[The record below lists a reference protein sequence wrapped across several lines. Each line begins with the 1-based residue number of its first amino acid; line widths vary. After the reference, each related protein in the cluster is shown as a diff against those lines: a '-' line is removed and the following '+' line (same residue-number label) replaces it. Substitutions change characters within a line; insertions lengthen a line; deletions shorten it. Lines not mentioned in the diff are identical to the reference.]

1 MSAIF
6 VYLGIGNELIFQQVW
21 IIYHFWV
28 VWNHSKSW
36 QTMLHFLKQQ
46 VFCVILCHWRVML
59 VCRHLSESPV
69 IWRFQWSLNVFLVI
83 LCLASQHWMKQ
94 LCRNGS
100 GCFLKRSVR
109 LQSTWSLFE
118 WKRLCGSFCERH
130 INALKHVRDMQF
142 RGTVAQW
149 LSIVQIFAN
158 RLRFIYYYY
167 YTWTLLFSNVTS
179 TSTETMVCMKL
190 HCVHWIK
197 LYQNYYDML
206 KT

>member
-1 MSAIF
+1 MSCSQQNIIQNDCGHTAFMSATSLYSF
-6 VYLGIGNELIFQQVW
+6 HSLEAWSLVFFHSSMLFKYDYFC
-21 IIYHFWV
+21 V

-100 GCFLKRSVR
+100 GCFLQRSGCNPLGHSLNENACVGLSVR
-109 LQSTWSLFE
+109 
-118 WKRLCGSFCERH
+118 
-130 INALKHVRDMQF
+130 
-142 RGTVAQW
+142 GT
-149 LSIVQIFAN
+149 
-158 RLRFIYYYY
+158 
-167 YTWTLLFSNVTS
+167 
-179 TSTETMVCMKL
+179 
-190 HCVHWIK
+190 
-197 LYQNYYDML
+197 
-206 KT
+206 